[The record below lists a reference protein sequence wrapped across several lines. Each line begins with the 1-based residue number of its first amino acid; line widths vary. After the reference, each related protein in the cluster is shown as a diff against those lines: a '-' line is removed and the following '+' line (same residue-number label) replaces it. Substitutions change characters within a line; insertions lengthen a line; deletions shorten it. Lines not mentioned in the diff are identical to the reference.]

1 QLDFHV
7 PDAAL
12 KKMLPEGWEPVVA
25 TAGNAKDANLRM
37 IFIDRVA
44 VLGPDAKPRG
54 STQMVY
60 LAIPVKQTAGSAA
73 GQLRIAGL
81 TQEAA
86 DAPGAFGGYQ
96 PASTATIARSQTAS
110 RGAVPV

>member
-1 QLDFHV
+1 MPRIFQGTLLTWLGLLAMAAPAARADTNIEQNVEQRFQLDFHV

-12 KKMLPEGWEPVVA
+12 KKMLPEGWEAVVA

-44 VLGPDAKPRG
+44 VLGADGKPRG

-60 LAIPVKQTAGSAA
+60 LAVPVKQAV
-73 GQLRIAGL
+73 
-81 TQEAA
+81 
-86 DAPGAFGGYQ
+86 
-96 PASTATIARSQTAS
+96 RSEE
-110 RGAVPV
+110 RVNER